1 MAQEFTSSPSSLPPL
16 LTPSLSSRTPHP
28 PFYVPGPSSRF
39 NSTEHERSRSQ
50 KTFQRDDTPTA
61 PSLSTAQRAHRRVQS
76 TANAPTLRRMLP
88 STPQPAPTQARSE
101 KSPMNRFDTR
111 FYTYTPNRMA
121 STESVH
127 SPVTPAAKQIHST
140 STPRPKDSP
149 FSDYFTDDGH
159 SNGNN
164 DSAFR
169 APSAETQ
176 QLLVRLNKLQAQLM
190 RSSPE
195 DVLSEHE
202 KAVIVARKI
211 GEIET
216 QFHALNSQTRSQSR
230 LPAEL
235 EDSGLFIDD
244 DDDESME
251 EGETPDTQIEVESFE
266 RAAKA
271 FLTSVGE
278 GEDMTAKPD
287 TLLRDAQKVLENV
300 SRAYE
305 RTRQLYAEARANHE
319 QCAAQIDG
327 LEAENARLRSS
338 TTTLE
343 FENSALLSTSEKLQ
357 TAHESLKTDLSV
369 HHAELLFLKLRHRG
383 LEVEVETLNNGAHS
397 LISYQPDLRA
407 EIQRVKRAKIREG
420 MSRWEEE
427 WENIDQRMRGRRA
440 MYGLPKE
447 EESLQELLD
456 LEDVD
461 EDEEDVV
468 ETTEITTQ
476 ISLLDNTDTV
486 EIEDEL
492 DSIQEEIFGTIHL
505 DKATQ
510 TEPIPTSPP
519 DEQSKATQTSPL
531 PSPATSSWVFANH
544 DDCAITTSSEDNTA
558 SSGAGIS
565 TYAGDAE
572 GEVEAPTTPVR
583 IAAWREL
590 WEGLQNLAGM
600 GEGSL

>member
-1 MAQEFTSSPSSLPPL
+1 
-16 LTPSLSSRTPHP
+16 
-28 PFYVPGPSSRF
+28 
-39 NSTEHERSRSQ
+39 
-50 KTFQRDDTPTA
+50 
-61 PSLSTAQRAHRRVQS
+61 
-76 TANAPTLRRMLP
+76 
-88 STPQPAPTQARSE
+88 
-101 KSPMNRFDTR
+101 MNRFDTR

-244 DDDESME
+244 DEDDDDMSE

-456 LEDVD
+456 LED
-461 EDEEDVV
+461 EEDVV

-492 DSIQEEIFGTIHL
+492 DSIQEEIFGILHL
-505 DKATQ
+505 DKSTQ
-510 TEPIPTSPP
+510 TSLP
-519 DEQSKATQTSPL
+519 DNQDDQPQKAAYTTRATQTSPL

-544 DDCAITTSSEDNTA
+544 DDCAITTSSEDNAA
-558 SSGAGIS
+558 SSRRSGAS
-565 TYAGDAE
+565 TFAGEEE
-572 GEVEAPTTPVR
+572 GEVEVEEAKTPVHV
-583 IAAWREL
+583 AAWREL